1 MVEDGGKMKNNHG
14 QALIEFILIVP
25 VLVMFILGI
34 FDVGNI
40 IYKKYQLENH
50 LDYIIDLYEEN
61 KTSDIETYIRKEK
74 ITMNDTKTAEY
85 TTITITKNISFVTPG
100 ASKIF
105 GSSYKITTKRTIKNE
120 S

>member
-1 MVEDGGKMKNNHG
+1 MKNNRG

-25 VLVMFILGI
+25 VLAIFILGI
-34 FDVGNI
+34 FDIGNI

-50 LDYIIDLYEEN
+50 LDHVVDLYEEN
-61 KTSDIETYIRKEK
+61 QTNNITTYIHKEK
-74 ITMNDTKTAEY
+74 ITMNDSKNGNY
-85 TTITITKNISFVTPG
+85 ITITLSKNISFVTPG

-105 GSSYKITTKRTIKNE
+105 GSSYKISTSRTIRYE